1 MHSGAD
7 FGRLIATRFVDG
19 AGFLA
24 VAVAAPT
31 PINAAAAPADR
42 RFALPVWS
50 TYMPAGA
57 GLAMALSALLLPT
70 TGWRGLRVLRHFAP
84 IVWQPTFLKEQRGMV
99 PGGVALLSGVIPA
112 AVTTSAA
119 VVGVALGLAAGQAER
134 GVARAARLGR
144 LAPFSGHRS
153 AHRDTVLSARTAGPQ
168 SHGSALEGAC

>member
-7 FGRLIATRFVDG
+7 FGRLIATRFVEG

-70 TGWRGLRVLRHFAP
+70 TGWRGLWVLTAAVL
-84 IVWQPTFLKEQRGMV
+84 IVWLPTFLKEQRGMG
-99 PGGVALLSGVIPA
+99 PGGVALLSGVIP
-112 AVTTSAA
+112 
-119 VVGVALGLAAGQAER
+119 R
-134 GVARAARLGR
+134 PR
-144 LAPFSGHRS
+144 
-153 AHRDTVLSARTAGPQ
+153 
-168 SHGSALEGAC
+168 

>member
-7 FGRLIATRFVDG
+7 FGRLIATRFVEG

-24 VAVAAPT
+24 VAVAVAVAAPT
-31 PINAAAAPADR
+31 LVSAVAAPADR
-42 RFALPVWS
+42 RNAVCAWS

-70 TGWRGLRVLRHFAP
+70 TGWRGLWVLTAAVL
-84 IVWQPTFLKEQRGMV
+84 IVWLPTFLKEQRGMV

-112 AVTTSAA
+112 ALTTSAA

-134 GVARAARLGR
+134 GVARAA
-144 LAPFSGHRS
+144 A
-153 AHRDTVLSARTAGPQ
+153 AG
-168 SHGSALEGAC
+168 